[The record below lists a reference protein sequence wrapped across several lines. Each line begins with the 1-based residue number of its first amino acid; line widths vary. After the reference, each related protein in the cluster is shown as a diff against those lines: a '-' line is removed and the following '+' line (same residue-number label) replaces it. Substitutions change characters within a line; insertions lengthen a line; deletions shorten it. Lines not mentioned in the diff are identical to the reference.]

1 MERRQQQWGL
11 KTFLILCVCVFCVYE
26 IQDVA
31 LENMDKYHHQ
41 ISPAPKPILSVM
53 DIHSLSDQGAH
64 HDVSHITD
72 DIHQEQRAAQVW
84 ITMALCWSAN
94 AQVHGKENFPY
105 KDAAPLSS
113 QLWMNITKISRKKS
127 TELYYFPNFSASRCL
142 WALFTNKLLI
152 SLRSCGK
159 H

>member
-31 LENMDKYHHQ
+31 LENMDKYQHQ

-113 QLWMNITKISRKKS
+113 QLWMNITPAKVCTTLKS
-127 TELYYFPNFSASRCL
+127 FAFIKNGTLALTYFMIAGYHANCIF
-142 WALFTNKLLI
+142 
-152 SLRSCGK
+152 
-159 H
+159 

>member
-1 MERRQQQWGL
+1 MERRQQWGL

-31 LENMDKYHHQ
+31 LENMDKYQHQ

-113 QLWMNITKISRKKS
+113 QLWMNITPAKVCTTLKS
-127 TELYYFPNFSASRCL
+127 FAFIKNGTPALTLYNCR
-142 WALFTNKLLI
+142 LFCK
-152 SLRSCGK
+152 
-159 H
+159 